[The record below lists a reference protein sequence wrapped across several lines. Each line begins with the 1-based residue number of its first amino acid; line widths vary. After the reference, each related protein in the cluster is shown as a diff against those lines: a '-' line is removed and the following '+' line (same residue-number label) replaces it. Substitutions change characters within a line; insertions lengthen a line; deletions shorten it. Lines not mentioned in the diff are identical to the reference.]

1 MTTTLDGYPYID
13 RILDHLWRYT
23 AEQTGLKFYTI
34 LDGARS
40 DKIYP
45 ALKEYSAKHKCLFLA
60 HQLLYG
66 GRLPHVLA
74 MVAPYLVELRPGDLF
89 TRWVIS
95 RGWGNSWG
103 ILLGSTATFS
113 ILARH
118 FRRFL
123 MVKNEENEKFYF
135 RYYDP
140 RVLRTYLPTC
150 SKTELNYLFEE
161 VRLFIAEE
169 EGGRRLIEYYPKGT
183 SFGSRFVRLEK
194 SPVPDTEG

>member
-1 MTTTLDGYPYID
+1 MTTSLDGYPYTD

-23 AEQTGLKFYTI
+23 AEQWDLKFYTI

-45 ALKEYSAKHKCLFLA
+45 ALKAYSVKHKCLFLA

-74 MVAPYLVELRPGDLF
+74 MAAPYLVELQPGDLF
-89 TRWVIS
+89 TKWVIS
-95 RGWGNSWG
+95 RGWGNNWG
-103 ILLGSTATFS
+103 IIIASNSTFS

-123 MVKNEENEKFYF
+123 MVKTEEGEKFYF

-150 SKTELNYLFEE
+150 SKTELDYLFEE

-169 EGGRRLIEYYPKGT
+169 EGGKRMIEYYPSGNRFGT
-183 SFGSRFVRLEK
+183 RYVRIERE
-194 SPVPDTEG
+194 PPPETVD

>member
-1 MTTTLDGYPYID
+1 MNKPRDGYRYTE

-23 AEQTGLKFYTI
+23 AEQPDLKFYTI

-40 DKIYP
+40 EKIYP
-45 ALKEYSAKHKCLFLA
+45 ALKEYSVNHKCLFVA

-74 MVAPYLVELRPGDLF
+74 MAAPYLVELRPGDLF
-89 TRWVIS
+89 TKWVIS

-103 ILLGSTATFS
+103 IFLASTSTLS
-113 ILARH
+113 ILSRH
-118 FRRFL
+118 FRRFI
-123 MVKNEENEKFYF
+123 MVKTEEDEKFYF

-150 SKTELNYLFEE
+150 SKTELKFLFEE

-169 EGGRRLIEYYPKGT
+169 EGGRRLIEYYPSGNRFGT
-183 SFGSRFVRLEK
+183 RHVRIEK
-194 SPVPDTEG
+194 EASSSATK

>member
-1 MTTTLDGYPYID
+1 MTTTLDGYPYTD
-13 RILDHLWRYT
+13 RILNHLWRYT
-23 AEQTGLKFYTI
+23 AEQTNLKFYAI

-45 ALKEYSAKHKCLFLA
+45 ALKEYSVKHKCLFVA

-74 MVAPYLVELRPGDLF
+74 MAAPYLVELQPGDLF

-103 ILLGSTATFS
+103 IFLGSTSTFS

-123 MVKNEENEKFYF
+123 MVKTEEGEKFYF

-140 RVLRTYLPTC
+140 RVLRAYLPTC
-150 SKTELNYLFEE
+150 SKTELSYLFEE

-169 EGGRRLIEYYPKGT
+169 EDGKRMIEYYPDGN
-183 SFGSRFVRLEK
+183 RFKARYVRIEK
-194 SPVPDTEG
+194 EPIPKPTD